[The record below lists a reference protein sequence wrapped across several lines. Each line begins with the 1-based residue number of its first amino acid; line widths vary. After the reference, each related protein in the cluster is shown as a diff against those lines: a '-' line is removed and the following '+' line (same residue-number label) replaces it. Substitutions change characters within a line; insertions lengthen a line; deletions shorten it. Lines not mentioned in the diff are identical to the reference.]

1 MQRFLSD
8 IWTIS
13 QLFLSARRRLK
24 QTSERHDGRRTECQD
39 EEELQK
45 KKDFLA
51 QILALGEKV
60 TCSLSVFISTNG
72 SAYLVLTV
80 RVLQD
85 LRGEK
90 KKGANCSKLSLRAS
104 RRKQQDC
111 DRRGQRCKSHDW
123 L

>member
-1 MQRFLSD
+1 M
-8 IWTIS
+8 WTIS
-13 QLFLSARRRLK
+13 QLFLFARQRLK
-24 QTSERHDGRRTECQD
+24 RTSERHDGRRTECQD
-39 EEELQK
+39 AEELKKK

-51 QILALGEKV
+51 QILALGGKV
-60 TCSLSVFISTNG
+60 TSSLSVFISTNG

-85 LRGEK
+85 LRGEE